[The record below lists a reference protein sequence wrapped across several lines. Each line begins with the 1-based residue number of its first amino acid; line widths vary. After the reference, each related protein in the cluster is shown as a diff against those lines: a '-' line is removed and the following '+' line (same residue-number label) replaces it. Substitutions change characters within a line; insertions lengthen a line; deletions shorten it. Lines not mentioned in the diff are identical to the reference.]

1 MINSP
6 PPSVPR
12 KSWLDRIQAL
22 FEVLLMSGLVSGFLA
37 SFPLLALVAGNSESL
52 VGDARIIA
60 LSLLLESA
68 FSLLIL
74 ILILQLRGEPFS
86 SLGLHLDRWKFQT
99 ALGLGLI
106 PFLFFVNVVVAV
118 VFKYYFPEHYLEEN
132 PLSKSIRSPG
142 ELALFIFAALIAGAI
157 KEELQRAFILNRF
170 RDYLGGAVVGLVFWS
185 LAFGAGHY
193 VQGYQG
199 IATTTLLG
207 LLFGIVYLK
216 TRSLIGPIVAH
227 GTYNTIALLAYWFF
241 APR

>member
-12 KSWLDRIQAL
+12 KSWLDRVQAL
-22 FEVLLMSGLVSGFLA
+22 FEILLMSGLVSGFLA
-37 SFPLLALVAGNSESL
+37 SFPLFALVEGSGESL

-74 ILILQLRGEPFS
+74 ILILRLRGEPFS
-86 SLGLHLDRWKFQT
+86 SLGLHLDRWKFQS

-132 PLSKSIRSPG
+132 PLSKTIRSPG
-142 ELALFIFAALIAGAI
+142 QLVLFIFAALIAGAI

-170 RDYLGGAVVGLVFWS
+170 RDYLGGAVVGLVVWS

>member
-1 MINSP
+1 MPANP
-6 PPSVPR
+6 GLTEFRLCRNPS
-12 KSWLDRIQAL
+12 DA
-22 FEVLLMSGLVSGFLA
+22 GLVSGFLA
-37 SFPLLALVAGNSESL
+37 SFPVCLEGSGESL

-74 ILILQLRGEPFS
+74 ILILRLRGEPFS
-86 SLGLHLDRWKFQT
+86 GLGLHRPLDQS

-132 PLSKSIRSPG
+132 PLSKTIRSPG
-142 ELALFIFAALIAGAI
+142 QLVLFIFAALIAGAI

-170 RDYLGGAVVGLVFWS
+170 RDYLGGAVVGLVVWS

>member
-12 KSWLDRIQAL
+12 KSWLDRVQAL
-22 FEVLLMSGLVSGFLA
+22 FEILLMSGLVSGFLA
-37 SFPLLALVAGNSESL
+37 SFPLFALVEGSGESL

-74 ILILQLRGEPFS
+74 ILILRLRGEPFS
-86 SLGLHLDRWKFQT
+86 SLGLHLDRWKFQS

-132 PLSKSIRSPG
+132 PLSKTIRSPG
-142 ELALFIFAALIAGAI
+142 QLVLFIFAALIAGAI

-170 RDYLGGAVVGLVFWS
+170 RDYLGSRRGTCGLESGFRS
-185 LAFGAGHY
+185 RALCPGIS
-193 VQGYQG
+193 G

-227 GTYNTIALLAYWFF
+227 GTYNTLALLAYWFF